1 MENQNR
7 RKDLDLLVEKCTE
20 RIRGLNHA
28 PSVPLQSVPGD
39 WEFDESESDDDE
51 GKSDQSAQ

>member
-51 GKSDQSAQ
+51 EKSDQSAQ